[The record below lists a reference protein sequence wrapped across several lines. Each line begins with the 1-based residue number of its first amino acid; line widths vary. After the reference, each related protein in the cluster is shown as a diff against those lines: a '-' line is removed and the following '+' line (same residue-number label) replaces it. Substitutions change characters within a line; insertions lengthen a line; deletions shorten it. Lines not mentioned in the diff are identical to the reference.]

1 MSIMVKEA
9 KNTMPDSFYDIKG
22 NEISKEAIVAEF
34 INNYTGNVTDFNEGS
49 EIRNLLEA
57 FAVYAMGIEERM
69 NDLLYIVD
77 IMNADGEYLDLL
89 ASQPRIDMERI
100 EGVEARGEVIFTL
113 QNALLEELSIPAGT
127 IVTAENGMDFETV
140 TDNILPAGTTSITC
154 MVEAIEVGTEGN
166 IGPHSVLNKPDDDYE
181 FIYGMDVD
189 NEDAFSGGLDYE
201 EDDVFRNRILE
212 AMSLPKFGSKPYYV
226 SMLMNE
232 FTEAHD
238 ILFDTTSSST
248 YSAVVTPN
256 TYDGSTAQTK
266 LVMDVALYLADD
278 NNIALGHVFNVVSP
292 VVKSVDVYFGDADE
306 DTGLYVK
313 LVNYDTDTVSK
324 AKQVLDKYLTGGS
337 LDFIVGEFPG
347 LNLGE
352 EFTSYTLNDTLSTYL
367 GDLFVSLTEVGD
379 CHSFSSENKYGW
391 NYE

>member
-1 MSIMVKEA
+1 
-9 KNTMPDSFYDIKG
+9 MPDSFYDIKG

-140 TDNILPAGTTSITC
+140 TDNILPAGATSITC

-189 NEDAFSGGLDYE
+189 NEDAFTGGLDFE

-212 AMSLPKFGSKPYYV
+212 TMSLPKFGSKPYYV

-266 LVMDVALYLADD
+266 LVMDVASYLADD

-306 DTGLYVK
+306 STGLYVK

-337 LDFIVGEFPG
+337 LDFVVGEFPG

-352 EFTSYTLNDTLSTYL
+352 EFTSYTLNATLGTYL

-391 NYE
+391 SYE

>member
-1 MSIMVKEA
+1 
-9 KNTMPDSFYDIKG
+9 MPDSFYDIKG

-154 MVEAIEVGTEGN
+154 MVI
-166 IGPHSVLNKPDDDYE
+166 
-181 FIYGMDVD
+181 
-189 NEDAFSGGLDYE
+189 
-201 EDDVFRNRILE
+201 
-212 AMSLPKFGSKPYYV
+212 MSLFMVWMWIMRMLLVVVWIMRRMMFSVIV
-226 SMLMNE
+226 SWRL
-232 FTEAHD
+232 
-238 ILFDTTSSST
+238 
-248 YSAVVTPN
+248 
-256 TYDGSTAQTK
+256 
-266 LVMDVALYLADD
+266 
-278 NNIALGHVFNVVSP
+278 
-292 VVKSVDVYFGDADE
+292 
-306 DTGLYVK
+306 
-313 LVNYDTDTVSK
+313 
-324 AKQVLDKYLTGGS
+324 
-337 LDFIVGEFPG
+337 
-347 LNLGE
+347 
-352 EFTSYTLNDTLSTYL
+352 
-367 GDLFVSLTEVGD
+367 
-379 CHSFSSENKYGW
+379 
-391 NYE
+391 

>member
-1 MSIMVKEA
+1 
-9 KNTMPDSFYDIKG
+9 MPDSFYTVKG
-22 NEISKEAIVAEF
+22 NEVSKENIVSEF
-34 INNYTGNVTDFNEGS
+34 INNYTGGLTDFNEGS
-49 EIRNLLEA
+49 EIRNLVEA
-57 FAVYAMGIEERM
+57 FAVYAMGLEERL
-69 NDLLYIVD
+69 NDTVYVMD

-89 ASQPRIDMERI
+89 ASQPGIDMERI
-100 EGVEARGEVIFTL
+100 EGVEATGTVLFTVR
-113 QNALLEELSIPAGT
+113 NALLEELSIPAGT
-127 IVTAENGMDFETV
+127 LVTSDTGVDFETQ
-140 TDNILPAGTTSITC
+140 TDNTILPGELSTEC
-154 MVEAIEVGTEGN
+154 MVMAVDVGTEGN
-166 IGPHSVLNKPDDDYE
+166 IPANSIITKEDGYDSVEGFTVSNPE
-181 FIYGMDVD
+181 
-189 NEDAFSGGLDYE
+189 AFSGGLDYE

-212 AMSLPKFGSKPYYV
+212 TMSLPKFGSKPYYV

-266 LVMDVALYLADD
+266 LVMDVASYLADD

-337 LDFIVGEFPG
+337 LDFVVGEFPG